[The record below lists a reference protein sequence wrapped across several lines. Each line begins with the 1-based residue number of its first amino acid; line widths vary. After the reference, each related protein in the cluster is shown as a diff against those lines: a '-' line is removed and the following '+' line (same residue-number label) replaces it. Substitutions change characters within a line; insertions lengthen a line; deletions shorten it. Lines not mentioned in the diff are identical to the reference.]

1 VIFCDFK
8 RTTKGEGKHLENT
21 DTEVLKRGYRIGLET
36 RVVHAVNDGCCM
48 CAYVIFFF
56 KGGHSKACVSAN
68 ALNTPPGDYG
78 RKIKT
83 QRNCGEAAAAVEY
96 VV

>member
-1 VIFCDFK
+1 MPSTMSIAYWSL
-8 RTTKGEGKHLENT
+8 KGLALQ
-21 DTEVLKRGYRIGLET
+21 VFS
-36 RVVHAVNDGCCM
+36 
-48 CAYVIFFF
+48 FFINF
-56 KGGHSKACVSAN
+56 SVPAN

-83 QRNCGEAAAAVEY
+83 QRNCGEAATAVEY